1 VDRTDL
7 QGYLDRGLSFE
18 AIGRLIGLD
27 GSTVAYRAHKH
38 GLQSPHAERDAAKG
52 SIPRERLEALVR
64 GGLSIRA
71 IASEVERGPT
81 TVRHW
86 LRAYDLRTDRPRDS
100 LNANSD
106 GAAHLIR
113 YCKRHG
119 TTEFVRTG
127 TKGRYRCRRCRNEY
141 RAERRRRVKRTLV
154 EEACGH
160 CGLCGYVGPAAA
172 MHFHHRDPEAKA
184 FNLSAQGVAR
194 SLSAARAEAA
204 KCMLVRANCH
214 AELEAPAPD
223 HAGSPRSRAVV
234 RRRRQVKAI
243 LVAEAGGA
251 CDRCGY
257 DGSPAALQFHHRD
270 PATKAFGLSQPGVT
284 RSLQRSR
291 EEARKCALLCANC
304 HAEVEWAG
312 ASLTTV
318 HAASPMHHNP
328 G

>member
-243 LVAEAGGA
+243 LVCMRPMRIRRVA
-251 CDRCGY
+251 RR
-257 DGSPAALQFHHRD
+257 PAVPPSRPSD
-270 PATKAFGLSQPGVT
+270 EETFGLSQAGVT

>member
-1 VDRTDL
+1 MDRTDL

-18 AIGRLIGLD
+18 AIGRLIGHD
-27 GSTVAYRAHKH
+27 ASTVAYWAHKH
-38 GLQSPHAERDAAKG
+38 GLQSPHAERHAAKG
-52 SIPRERLEALVR
+52 PIPRERLEALVR

-71 IASEVERGPT
+71 IAREVERGPT

-86 LRAYDLRTDRPRDS
+86 LRAYDLRTDRPRDA
-100 LNANSD
+100 LNAESD

-154 EEACGH
+154 EEAGGRCV
-160 CGLCGYVGPAAA
+160 LCGYVGPAAA

-204 KCMLVRANCH
+204 KCLLVCANCH
-214 AELEAPAPD
+214 AELEASAPD
-223 HAGSPRSRAVV
+223 HATSPRSRAVV
-234 RRRRQVKAI
+234 RRRRRVKAI

-257 DGSPAALQFHHRD
+257 VGPPAALQFHHRD
-270 PATKAFGLSQPGVT
+270 PATKAFGLSHAGVT

-291 EEARKCALLCANC
+291 GEARKCALLCANC

-318 HAASPMHHNP
+318 HAALPMHHNP